1 MNRVVVRSPDGQ
13 QQTLAAGQRLI
24 FGRPGGGADL
34 LLGGD
39 VHLSRH
45 HGLIEAR
52 EAGWQLTNL
61 SAVNPL
67 FVDPLDGSLI
77 PLRPGGRW
85 TADRSAVT
93 VGTATMVH
101 QERPI
106 TVSCTAVP
114 AADPA
119 ARHDLPPLTG
129 EPTRPG
135 AGVALAEDAQYFLTA
150 VLLCGP
156 WLRDPLRLRRLP
168 SAAEIG
174 TEVAELAGMPGTT
187 TTLTELERFVVTDLK
202 TLKQKM
208 LDAQVFTERPVSLG
222 MLAAGLIGHGLVTP
236 AHLRQIAEQ
245 AREWRYRWGSRL
257 AMSGDGTGGRR

>member
-13 QQTLAAGQRLI
+13 QQTLIAGQSLI

-45 HGLIEAR
+45 HGLIEAH
-52 EAGWQLTNL
+52 ELGWQLTNV
-61 SAVNPL
+61 SEVNPL
-67 FVDPLDGSLI
+67 FVDTLEGSLI
-77 PLRPGGRW
+77 PLRPGRRW
-85 TADRSAVT
+85 AADRTTVT

-101 QERPI
+101 QERPLQ
-106 TVSCTAVP
+106 VSCTAVP
-114 AADPA
+114 AADPQ
-119 ARHDLPPLTG
+119 RRRELPPLTG

-135 AGVALAEDAQYFLTA
+135 AGVVLAEDAQYFLTA

-174 TEVAELAGMPGTT
+174 AEVAEISGVLASPA
-187 TTLTELERFVVTDLK
+187 TLQELERYVVTDLK

-208 LDAQVFTERPVSLG
+208 LDAQVFTERPVSLS
-222 MLAAGLIGHGLVTP
+222 MLAAGLIGHGLVAP
-236 AHLRQIAEQ
+236 PHLHRVTEQ
-245 AREWRYRWGSRL
+245 AREWRYRWGARL
-257 AMSGDGTGGRR
+257 GGAGEGRQ